1 MPTLAMP
8 LLCSSNP
15 SIGDTLKPWV
25 NPSSKG
31 NSMIVTEEAAG
42 SFAQAW
48 IDAWNSHDL
57 NRILEHYAANVVFH
71 SPFIVKVL
79 DDNTGRIIGKPA
91 LSAYFTRA
99 LAAYPDLHFQ
109 LHTVLSGIDGI
120 TLYYTS
126 VKGLLAAETMLLD
139 AAGNIATV
147 HAHYNHV

>member
-1 MPTLAMP
+1 
-8 LLCSSNP
+8 
-15 SIGDTLKPWV
+15 
-25 NPSSKG
+25 
-31 NSMIVTEEAAG
+31 MIVTEEAAG

-48 IDAWNSHDL
+48 LDAWNSHDL
-57 NRILEHYAANVVFH
+57 NRILEHYADNVVFH

-79 DDNTGRIIGKPA
+79 GDNAGRITGKPA
-91 LSAYFTRA
+91 LSAYFARA